1 MDLYAFKK
9 PSETSRI
16 CLSLLLAIFLTAAA
30 PVVSQDDYYLEE
42 IVVNFEVPNLIKKDI
57 FVQYDGQTIYL
68 PFMEIFQILEM
79 NVTRDLSGRMFHGY
93 MYTGDDKYEINLDKS
108 LVKAPGEKHIL
119 QEKDYIY
126 SDLGFYLRFDLFG
139 TFFDLKMEFDFSQ
152 LRVLLPLNEEFPV
165 YKKLKRKKEHDKLE
179 AKEIALKDVERL
191 PFRREY
197 LKGGV
202 IDWLITATPLGNR
215 KTQYFDLNAGSM
227 LLGGDLTFSGGG
239 NTKNGID
246 WRQTRYHWHYF
257 LSNSRYL
264 TQIEAGH
271 IFPGGPFSRSMKG
284 FLMTNKP
291 QVRRKYFQTID
302 LSGELGEGWEIEL
315 YVDGRLVDFIYTD
328 ENGNYNFNVDIF
340 YGASTITLKMYGP
353 NGEYKTEELNVRV
366 PHSLI
371 PKGEFEYSLAA
382 GNAQTR
388 GQNRFYSQSGC
399 FYGLDHRLTIGIE
412 ADIPLDAAYDEEPIY
427 GGEAVFQPLR
437 NMTVN
442 TYYINDYAA
451 HAGLNYS
458 KPSIVSVNGGFTR
471 YYRNNFRNIFNQINN
486 ISFSVSSPLRFLG
499 RRIGIRLHLSLDK
512 FPERTFTNAACGV
525 NGSFS
530 RFHVNY
536 IGKYKLSTFSHSGYT
551 DKNLTS
557 ELYITAK
564 LFRWFQPQFRLDYD
578 HSNRRLNRYGIYLA
592 KRIFR
597 TGQLTFSFERNELSG
612 NNLIMATLNLFTSF
626 AHFTSRTVAS
636 PYQVAMSQMQR
647 GSVRYDQE
655 TGALRFDR
663 FNGVGYGSA
672 ILRPFLDTNFNGV
685 LDEADEPIPGLRAR
699 VRGSGGRPVGKE
711 NLYYYDRLHP
721 YDEYLVQIDK
731 YSLDNPLLKPTSEN
745 YKVCFNPN
753 MVTAIEVP
761 IVMAGEI
768 SGMVQRQLTL
778 GKAGAGGI
786 RVIVIN
792 LVKGTKTEITT
803 FNDGDFYY
811 LGLIPGKYRAVPD
824 PEQLSN
830 YGYTSRPELIDFEV
844 RATEGGDII
853 SDINFLLVPR

>member
-9 PSETSRI
+9 PGKTYLI
-16 CLSLLLAIFLTAAA
+16 CFALLPVILLTAATPA
-30 PVVSQDDYYLEE
+30 ISQDNDYLEE
-42 IVVNFEVPNLIKKDI
+42 IVINFEVPNLIKKDI

-68 PFMEIFQILEM
+68 PFMEIFQVLEI

-108 LVKAPGEKHIL
+108 LVEALGEKHIL
-119 QEKDYIY
+119 QKKDYFY
-126 SDLGFYLRFDLFG
+126 TDLGLYLRLDLFG
-139 TFFDLKMEFDFSQ
+139 TFFGLKMEFEFSQ

-179 AKEIALKDVERL
+179 SKEIALKDIEQL

-227 LLGGDLTFSGGG
+227 LLGGDLTLSGGG
-239 NTKNGID
+239 NTRNGIG
-246 WRQTRYHWHYF
+246 WRQARYHWHYF
-257 LSNSRYL
+257 LNNSPYL

-284 FLMTNKP
+284 FLITNKP

-302 LSGELGEGWEIEL
+302 LSGELGEGWEVEL
-315 YVDGRLVDFIYTD
+315 YVDGKLIDFMRTD
-328 ENGNYNFNVDIF
+328 ESGNYDFNVDIF
-340 YGASTITLKMYGP
+340 YGASTITLKMFGP

-371 PKGEFEYSLAA
+371 PKGEFEYSLAT
-382 GNAQTR
+382 GNAETH
-388 GQNRFYSQSGC
+388 GHNGFYSQAGY

-412 ADIPLDAAYDEEPIY
+412 ADVPLDATDEEKPIY

-437 NMTVN
+437 NMTIN
-442 TYYINDYAA
+442 TYYINDYAM

-458 KPSIVSVNGGFTR
+458 KPSVVSVNGGFTR

-486 ISFSVSSPLRFLG
+486 ISFSISSPLRFQG
-499 RRIGIRLHLSLDK
+499 RRIGIRLNLSMDK
-512 FPERTFTNAACGV
+512 FPERTFTNAAFGV

-530 RFHVNY
+530 RFHVSY
-536 IGKYKLSTFSHSGYT
+536 IGKYKVSTFIHSDRT
-551 DKNLTS
+551 NRNLTS

-578 HSNRRLNRYGIYLA
+578 HSNRFLNRYGIHLA

-612 NNLIMATLNLFTSF
+612 TNLIMATLNLLTDF
-626 AHFTSRTVAS
+626 AHFTSRMVAS
-636 PYQVAMSQMQR
+636 PYHVAMSQMQR
-647 GSVRYDQE
+647 GSVQYDQE
-655 TGALRFDR
+655 TAALRFDR
-663 FNGVGYGSA
+663 LNGVGYGSA
-672 ILRPFLDTNFNGV
+672 VLRPFLDNNFNGI
-685 LDEADEPIPGLRAR
+685 LDETDEPIPGLRAR

-711 NLYYYDRLHP
+711 NIYYYDRLHP

-731 YSLDNPLLKPTSEN
+731 CSLDNPLLKPTSEN
-745 YKVCFNPN
+745 YRVSFNPN

-778 GKAGAGGI
+778 GKVGAGGI
-786 RVIVIN
+786 KIIVIN
-792 LVKGTKTEITT
+792 LVKGTKTKITT

-811 LGLIPGKYRAVPD
+811 LGLIPGKYRAVLD
-824 PEQLSN
+824 PEQLNN
-830 YGYTSRPELIDFEV
+830 YGYASQPESIDFEV
-844 RATEGGDII
+844 RATEDGDII